1 MAAARAGF
9 MLRNAVETAEA
20 LSAQSKAEDV
30 AADRFF

>member
-1 MAAARAGF
+1 